1 MNCNTWDETLTTL
14 NYRLARLYR
23 REDEAIAVI
32 ERHPA
37 NYAVIQID
45 TSGMPIVMWFK
56 ILDYARTTVNDCRK
70 IIALLELVT
79 SANERG
85 ADDDILKGILEN
97 LKNGQVPVETP
108 KPTATSPL
116 PPAEEK
122 RLEKIMG
129 AKSTLQ
135 PISFLERGLV
145 CARAVMRIVTP
156 AGLGTGFL
164 VGDNFVITNNHVIG
178 DIETARKS
186 VVQFNFQKT
195 MQDLDAPFKEFRL
208 DPDAAFTT
216 STNKPETNKLD
227 YTIVKVKDN
236 PAAEFGTLTFSPIAA
251 KKEDFVNIIQ
261 HPAGGPKQIAL
272 YHNVVTGVDDQVVQ
286 YLTDTM
292 PGSSG
297 SPVFNSAWEVVA
309 LHHAGG
315 ELIDPESSQSVFRN
329 EGINGLRIKEALDRL
344 TV

>member
-1 MNCNTWDETLTTL
+1 MDCNNWDETLTTL

-23 REDEAIAVI
+23 QEAQALAVI
-32 ERHPA
+32 ERPPA
-37 NYAVIQID
+37 SFNTLHID
-45 TSGMPIVMWFK
+45 TTGMPVVMWFN

-70 IIALLELVT
+70 VIALLEVVT
-79 SANERG
+79 SPNERG
-85 ADDDILKGILEN
+85 ADDDILKGILAN
-97 LKNGQVPVETP
+97 LKNGHAPVEPGMLIAAVPV
-108 KPTATSPL
+108 

-135 PISFLERGLV
+135 PISFLEQGLV

-164 VGDNFVITNNHVIG
+164 IGDNFLITNNHVIG
-178 DIETARKS
+178 DANTARQSKL
-186 VVQFNFQKT
+186 QFNFQKT
-195 MQDLDAPFKEFRL
+195 MQGLDAPFEEFTL
-208 DPDAAFTT
+208 DPDALF
-216 STNKPETNKLD
+216 STNKPLD
-227 YTIVKVKDN
+227 YAIVKVKGD
-236 PAAEFGTLTFSPIAA
+236 PVAKFGALTFSATAA

-272 YHNVVTGVDDQVVQ
+272 YHNVVTAVDEEVVQ

-315 ELIDPESSQSVFRN
+315 QLVDPESDQPVIRN
-329 EGINGLRIKEALDRL
+329 EGINGLRVKEAFDRL
-344 TV
+344 TVGELTI

>member
-1 MNCNTWDETLTTL
+1 MMPWTEIHTIL
-14 NYRLARLYR
+14 NYRLAGLYPDAR
-23 REDEAIAVI
+23 SARAVAVRAEYRTGSIII
-32 ERHPA
+32 EGAP
-37 NYAVIQID
+37 NVI
-45 TSGMPIVMWFK
+45 WFS
-56 ILDYARTTVNDCRK
+56 ILDHARTTVNDWSK
-70 IIALLELVT
+70 IITLLEVVT
-79 SANERG
+79 SPDEMG
-85 ADDDILKGILEN
+85 ADDGTLKGILEN
-97 LKNGQVPVETP
+97 LKRGQVPVKTP
-108 KPTATSPL
+108 KLIVAPSA

-178 DIETARKS
+178 NIETARKS

-195 MQDLDAPFKEFRL
+195 MQGLDEPFKEFLL

-227 YTIVKVKDN
+227 YTIVKVKGN

-297 SPVFNSAWEVVA
+297 SPVFNSAWKVVA